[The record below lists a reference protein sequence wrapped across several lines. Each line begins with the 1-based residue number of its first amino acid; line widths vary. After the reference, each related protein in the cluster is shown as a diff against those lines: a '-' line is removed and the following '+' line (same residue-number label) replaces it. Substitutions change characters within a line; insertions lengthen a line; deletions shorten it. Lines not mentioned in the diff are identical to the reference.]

1 MGIYVGNKRYALLV
15 GSTRRKM
22 MIENALPYDAEIEYL
37 ETNGNQMIDSGI
49 ISDEPTE
56 LEVDILITS
65 LSGGSAAS
73 VCLIGTREVL
83 NPGSGNTTKKR
94 ISIWLSVNR
103 IALNLY
109 NYDSGYK
116 SEPVVIKNYRR
127 IIAYKNSILSV
138 DGSTALTKA
147 YAGDNNE
154 KGHIG
159 ILKVKLADGTWDTA
173 SNRGISGKLYGVKI
187 WKDSVL
193 VGDFIPVRVGQIGY
207 LYNKVDKTL
216 HGNEG
221 TGDFV
226 LGNDIT

>member
-1 MGIYVGNKRYALLV
+1 MGTLLN
-15 GSTRRKM
+15 RRRVM
-22 MIENALPYDAEIEYL
+22 GGGEVPLPYDSEVEYL

-49 ISDEPTE
+49 IPDAPTE

-65 LSGGSAAS
+65 LSGGSGAS
-73 VCLIGTREVL
+73 ACLIGTREVL
-83 NPGSGNTTKKR
+83 SPGSGNTTKKR
-94 ISIWLSVNR
+94 ISIWLSVNK
-103 IALNLY
+103 IALNVY
-109 NYDSGYK
+109 NYDSAWI
-116 SEPVVIKNYRR
+116 SEPVVIKDYRR

-147 YAGDNNE
+147 YAGDSNE

-173 SNRGISGKLYGVKI
+173 NNRRISGKLYGVKI

-207 LYNKVDKTL
+207 LYNKVNKTL

-221 TGDFV
+221 TGSFT
-226 LGNDIT
+226 LGPDKTI